1 VDLWW
6 AVALPFTVGGVVLC
20 AVGAAFEGVS
30 ISWTTE
36 FVVALTY
43 STFIGTSMS
52 WALWFAL
59 IGAGEA
65 TRAAAVIFF
74 VPLVSLV
81 IGAIYLNEAL
91 HASLVVGAGL
101 VVLGV
106 RLVNRRPAQPVKS
119 A

>member
-1 VDLWW
+1 
-6 AVALPFTVGGVVLC
+6 
-20 AVGAAFEGVS
+20 
-30 ISWTTE
+30 
-36 FVVALTY
+36 
-43 STFIGTSMS
+43 
-52 WALWFAL
+52 
-59 IGAGEA
+59 
-65 TRAAAVIFF
+65 VIFF